1 MTMWTLLRHF
11 SNSTRFVGSHR
22 IVLSSPST
30 TTTSIAVRALRFAY
44 FLLSSCPSM
53 LKTMGFLLRL
63 KDAVGEN
70 AGANGGLDLLVEWFS
85 ML

>member
-1 MTMWTLLRHF
+1 MTMWTLRHF
-11 SNSTRFVGSHR
+11 SNSTRFVGHSHS

-53 LKTMGFLLRL
+53 LKTMGFLLLL

>member
-1 MTMWTLLRHF
+1 
-11 SNSTRFVGSHR
+11 
-22 IVLSSPST
+22 
-30 TTTSIAVRALRFAY
+30 
-44 FLLSSCPSM
+44 M
-53 LKTMGFLLRL
+53 LKTMGLLLLL